1 MILDQSRHY
10 THDSRRIKPGDGYIC
25 LPKGDAY
32 IEDALQRGAVDVVH
46 LTREAFAEAAH
57 AYFDYPTKR
66 VSLIGVTGTNG
77 KTSVSYFVAQLLE
90 QLGHK
95 VLVIGTLNSAL
106 TTPESWDILDQ
117 IKAHADQGGT
127 HVVLEVSSHGIDQKR
142 VHGFEFDVK
151 CLTNITHDHLDYHKT
166 FENYKATKMHFMMD
180 YPGLAI
186 FADDVSQL
194 STEDIPQLKGSF
206 HTKNVSAAVAICQS
220 LGLSMERISQC
231 LGYLKS
237 PDGRFQSIHLGQP
250 FDVVVDFA
258 HTPDALDMVMKDA
271 LTLVGGNKDRLLVVF
286 GCGGDRDVTKRPAMG
301 SVAAT
306 YSNQIYLTADN
317 SRSESTLDIIKDI
330 QDGIDDLTKVKQ
342 IICDRFDALST
353 VIQQAKSGDVVLVA
367 GKGHETYQYN
377 DGYHFYFNDA
387 DVLSYE
393 IIRQV
398 RNQTNHSWVL
408 NKPDANADVL
418 FISKKAHPKT

>member
-1 MILDQSRHY
+1 
-10 THDSRRIKPGDGYIC
+10 
-25 LPKGDAY
+25 
-32 IEDALQRGAVDVVH
+32 
-46 LTREAFAEAAH
+46 
-57 AYFDYPTKR
+57 
-66 VSLIGVTGTNG
+66 
-77 KTSVSYFVAQLLE
+77 
-90 QLGHK
+90 
-95 VLVIGTLNSAL
+95 
-106 TTPESWDILDQ
+106 
-117 IKAHADQGGT
+117 
-127 HVVLEVSSHGIDQKR
+127 
-142 VHGFEFDVK
+142 
-151 CLTNITHDHLDYHKT
+151 
-166 FENYKATKMHFMMD
+166 MMD

-237 PDGRFQSIHLGQP
+237 PDGQFQSIHLGQP

-342 IICDRFDALST
+342 IIFVTVLMPYQPLFNRQSQETLCWWLERVMKRIST
-353 VIQQAKSGDVVLVA
+353 M
-367 GKGHETYQYN
+367 T
-377 DGYHFYFNDA
+377 GYHFYFNDA

-398 RNQTNHSWVL
+398 QET
-408 NKPDANADVL
+408 KPITL
-418 FISKKAHPKT
+418 GC